1 MTSCCAEVRRAQP
14 LLGTLVEITAWG
26 SDRASLDAAV
36 DRGFDAVAT
45 VHRLMSFQE
54 PDSEL
59 NRHNRGAA
67 ASGLHRWTQQVLA
80 AAADLRIRSGG
91 AFDAACGGSGIDLSG
106 IAKGFAVDRAI
117 DTLKAAGIAR
127 GIVNAGGDLAVF
139 GDHEVP
145 VGVRDPT
152 EPGRLAAIVRLGNT
166 AFASSARPLDP
177 ATRKP
182 ASTCTGASVRA
193 PSCLI
198 ADALTKVVGVSGEA
212 AVPLLREMG
221 AAALLFRDGRMVALA
236 N

>member
-1 MTSCCAEVRRAQP
+1 MTSCCVEACRARP

-26 SDRASLDAAV
+26 ADRAALDDAI
-36 DRGFDAVAT
+36 DRSFDAVAT

-59 NRHNRGAA
+59 SRHNRGAA
-67 ASGLHRWTQQVLA
+67 AGGLHPWTQRVLA
-80 AAADLRIRSGG
+80 AATDLRARSGG
-91 AFDAACGGSGIDLSG
+91 AFDAACGGAGIDLSG

-117 DTLKAAGIAR
+117 ETLRSAGVAR

-139 GDHEVP
+139 GDREIP
-145 VGVRDPT
+145 VGVRDPA

-177 ATRKP
+177 MTRKP
-182 ASTCTGASVRA
+182 ASACSGASVRA
-193 PSCLI
+193 PSCMI

-221 AAALLFRDGRMVALA
+221 AVAVLFRDGRMVALA
-236 N
+236 D